1 MANGGADKGTQ
12 CAIFDDADA
21 LAPTLMLRTTRHAF
35 IAGCLLAAAVA
46 GAQTARPAASQ
57 TAAPAAT
64 DRVKV
69 RSASLP
75 ARGLFEGDQLSAA
88 ARRQLDAL
96 VADAGDLDVEV
107 AFVAPSGPWQTEGGG
122 AGERSLTPA
131 RLQAVRDHL
140 ARRGVDAK
148 RIYVESRIDPKAAEA
163 RLDVELVGRPATQ

>member
-1 MANGGADKGTQ
+1 MRVMTV
-12 CAIFDDADA
+12 ADA
-21 LAPTLMLRTTRHAF
+21 LHALMTRPLPRA
-35 IAGCLLAAAVA
+35 IAAACLLAFTVAAH
-46 GAQTARPAASQ
+46 AQTSRPAPPPG
-57 TAAPAAT
+57 TAQAAAE
-64 DRVKV
+64 RVKV

-107 AFVAPSGPWQTEGGG
+107 AFVAPSGPWQTEGSG

-140 ARRGVDAK
+140 ARRGVDAR
-148 RIYVESRIDPKAAEA
+148 RIYVENRIDPKAAEA

>member
-1 MANGGADKGTQ
+1 MTRP
-12 CAIFDDADA
+12 I
-21 LAPTLMLRTTRHAF
+21 RHA
-35 IAGCLLAAAVA
+35 IVAACLLAVTAAA
-46 GAQTARPAASQ
+46 QAQGAARPAAPQ
-57 TAAPAAT
+57 GNAQAASE
-64 DRVKV
+64 RVKV

-75 ARGLFEGDQLSAA
+75 ARGLFEGEQLSAA

-107 AFVAPSGPWQTEGGG
+107 AFVAPSGPWQTEGG

-140 ARRGVDAK
+140 ARRGVDAR
-148 RIYVESRIDPKAAEA
+148 RIYVENRIDPKAAEA